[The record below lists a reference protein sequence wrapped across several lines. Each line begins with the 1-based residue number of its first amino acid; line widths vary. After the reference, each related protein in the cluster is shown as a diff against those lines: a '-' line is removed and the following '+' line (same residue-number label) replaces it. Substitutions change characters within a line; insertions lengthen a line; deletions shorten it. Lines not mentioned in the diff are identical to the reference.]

1 MTCSSFVFICLWAF
15 LYSRL
20 DRVDL
25 SFESISVTSFL
36 ASLLLITLHKMERFD
51 TEYKNIPIPS
61 KKQDKTQLISKV
73 GKVIKRMRW
82 KALKF
87 LGKFNGN
94 NYTESSRF
102 QSIRCSPAVGEVSNF
117 ENDFL
122 LMIKNIE
129 FRKINNSF
137 QEKLMT

>member
-1 MTCSSFVFICLWAF
+1 MTCSSFVFICLWTF

-25 SFESISVTSFL
+25 SFESISLTSFL
-36 ASLLLITLHKMERFD
+36 ASLLLVTLHKMKRFD

-61 KKQDKTQLISKV
+61 KKQCKTQLISKV

-122 LMIKNIE
+122 LMIKKIE
-129 FRKINNSF
+129 FRKIDNSY